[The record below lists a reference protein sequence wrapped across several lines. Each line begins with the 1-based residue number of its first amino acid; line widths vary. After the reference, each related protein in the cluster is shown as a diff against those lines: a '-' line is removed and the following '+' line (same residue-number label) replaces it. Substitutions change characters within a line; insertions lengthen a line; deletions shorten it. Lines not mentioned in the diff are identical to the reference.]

1 MLELRDLTGGWGPTT
16 IVEDMSMCVKPG
28 ETVAIIGRN
37 GVGKST
43 LLELIVNRARCRS
56 GAIILD
62 GQDLAGL
69 STYRRAR
76 MGVGY
81 VPQQREVF
89 ASLTVA
95 EHLAISRRPGQWSRD
110 SVLAQFPSLGRLLES
125 RGNQLSGGE
134 QQMLSI
140 ARALLGNPSV
150 LLLDEPSEGL
160 APVIVEKLVST
171 IKSLAANGSM
181 AILLVE
187 QRMDVA
193 LDLSDRY
200 IIMDRGR
207 NVQEGATTELRKN
220 LDQLPAMMGLQEYA
234 S

>member
-43 LLELIVNRARCRS
+43 LLELIVNRARCTS

-95 EHLAISRRPGQWSRD
+95 EHLAISQRPGQWSRD
-110 SVLAQFPSLGRLLES
+110 SVLAQFPSLGRRLES

-134 QQMLSI
+134 QQMLAI

-187 QRMDVA
+187 QRIDVA

-220 LDQLPAMMGLQEYA
+220 LDQLPAMMGLQECA